1 MSQGVDRPTGMGAVY
16 DDRDGALTA
25 SRSPS
30 LAVGALFAVV
40 IALVVLS
47 DTTAGDWFTGRQIAL
62 AVIAVL
68 ALLFVDRWLSGERT
82 NAETGLLFVR
92 LGLLAGLAVV
102 AIEGRSAVIGEGSPF
117 AYAGVLLALL
127 TLSVAHPT
135 ARDRPL
141 ELLSVGLFAVVL
153 GIYFS
158 HASALNPGTVT
169 ARLMLWVGV
178 VSVACLFVVPRYV
191 PEDWV
196 LATIAAIAA
205 PISALGLL
213 GVVVGTY
220 DVGPF
225 TVQPWSAT
233 VPVPFVGE
241 LQATRSI
248 FPNPNTFGLVAFA
261 GAAAA
266 TVEAVRGWEVDRTL
280 GVGFALVAAVNA
292 AGLVLSNSRAS
303 LAAFGAFTLVYGI
316 AVVGGRRTLPLTILA
331 TLAGSVGVLLA
342 IWTGLLDS
350 AGRLELWSAGLA
362 AIGDAPS
369 PLGYGIVG
377 SGETI
382 EPYLTDRTGSVH
394 NSYLSTTIRVGVVGG
409 LAYLALVVVP
419 LLVAAVR
426 TSNVSVAAFALA
438 SGWAVHQLFEV
449 YSLFQV
455 STPAVLAALALGY
468 LLVGST
474 DPGDR

>member
-1 MSQGVDRPTGMGAVY
+1 MSQQTDRSSGLARTYGISAIDAGTRTTVPVAGV
-16 DDRDGALTA
+16 
-25 SRSPS
+25 
-30 LAVGALFAVV
+30 LFA
-40 IALVVLS
+40 AFLTLVVLS
-47 DTTAGDWFTGRQIAL
+47 DTTAGGWFTGRRLAL
-62 AVIAVL
+62 AVLAVL
-68 ALLFVDRWLSGERT
+68 AVLSVERWLSGPRDSFEI
-82 NAETGLLFVR
+82 GLLLVR
-92 LGLLAGLAVV
+92 LAVLAGLAVV
-102 AIEGRSAVIGEGSPF
+102 AIEGRSGVVDGGSAL
-117 AYAGVLLALL
+117 AYGGVLLALL
-127 TLSVAHPT
+127 VLSLAHPT

-141 ELLSVGLFAVVL
+141 ELVCVGLFAVVL

-169 ARLMLWVGV
+169 ARLVLWVGIV
-178 VSVACLFVVPRYV
+178 TASCLFVVPRYV

-196 LATIAAIAA
+196 LATIAALAA

-213 GVVVGTY
+213 GVAVGTY

-233 VPVPFVGE
+233 VPVPFLGD
-241 LQATRSI
+241 LQATRSV
-248 FPNPNTFGLVAFA
+248 FANPNTFGLVAFA

-266 TVEAVRGWEVDRTL
+266 TVEAVRGWDVDPTL

-292 AGLVLSNSRAS
+292 TGLVLSNSRAS
-303 LAAFGAFTLVYGI
+303 LAAFGAFALIYGI

-331 TLAGSVGVLLA
+331 TLVGAAGVLTA
-342 IWTGLLDS
+342 IWIGLLDS

-362 AIGDAPS
+362 ATADSPS

-382 EPYLTDRTGSVH
+382 EPYLTGRTGSVH
-394 NSYLSTTIRVGVVGG
+394 NSYLSTAIRVGVVGG
-409 LAYLALVVVP
+409 LAYLALVVGP

-426 TSNVSVAAFALA
+426 SSNVSVAAFALA
-438 SGWAVHQLFEV
+438 SAWAVHQLFEV

-455 STPAVLAALALGY
+455 STAAVLAALALGY

-474 DPGDR
+474 DPCDR